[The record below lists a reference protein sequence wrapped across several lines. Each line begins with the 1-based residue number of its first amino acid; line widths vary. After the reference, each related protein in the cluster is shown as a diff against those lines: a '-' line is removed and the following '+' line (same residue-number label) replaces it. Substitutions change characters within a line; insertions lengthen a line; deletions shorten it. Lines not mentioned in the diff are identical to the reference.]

1 MNKFKHYLMAG
12 ALAAASTTASA
23 GIIDFVT
30 LIEDPVNGLGE
41 SAWTTLNVTDPSSG
55 INMALDAGY
64 YDSTGDV
71 QDAYVYLDWGNAG
84 VGVCRALGGSK
95 TVDTAYTGDG
105 SNLCDP
111 GSDDNVTGGND
122 WAEFLDITF
131 DQSASIIF
139 TLNNNHD
146 GGFDVADYALFDG
159 VSVSASGNF
168 INYEMNV
175 SAGQTVRVMFGNEQF
190 YLDTISVPEPAM
202 FSLLGLGLLG
212 FGFARRAR
220 KA

>member
-1 MNKFKHYLMAG
+1 MNKFKHFLIAG
-12 ALAAASTTASA
+12 ALAAASTTVSA
-23 GIIDFVT
+23 GVIDFVS
-30 LIEDPVNGLGE
+30 LIEDPTNGLGE

-55 INMALDAGY
+55 VNISLTAGY
-64 YDSTGDV
+64 YDTSGTEH
-71 QDAYVYLDWGNAG
+71 DAYVYLDWGNAG
-84 VGVCRALGGSK
+84 VGVCRALGGPK
-95 TVDTAYTGDG
+95 AVNTAYVNNRA
-105 SNLCDP
+105 NLCNP

-131 DQSASIIF
+131 DQSASITF

-146 GGFDVADYALFDG
+146 GGFDGDDYALFDG
-159 VSVSASGNF
+159 TSVFAFGNF